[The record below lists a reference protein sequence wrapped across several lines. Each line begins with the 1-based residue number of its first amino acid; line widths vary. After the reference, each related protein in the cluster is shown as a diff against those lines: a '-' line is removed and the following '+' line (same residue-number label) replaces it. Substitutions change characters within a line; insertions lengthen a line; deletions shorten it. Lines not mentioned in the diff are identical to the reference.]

1 MIQQTFTKKDLRTG
15 MLVETRN
22 GDIAMVLLGTA
33 NGDIISGGTWADLEE
48 YSDDLLKSSF
58 EEEGDITKVY
68 QPIYNPDYL
77 EYGISKELANLVWE
91 RPVEKTKEQIERE
104 AIQAKIAIAQKA
116 LREAQVLLIQDKIV
130 LYGQKKSAL

>member
-48 YSDDLLKSSF
+48 YSDDLLRPSF

-68 QPIYNPDYL
+68 QPIYNSDYL
-77 EYGISKELANLVWE
+77 EYGISKELANLIWE